1 MFNGDISHDPWGAIP
16 VRFSMAPSARCRHG
30 SEGQSHCPAT
40 DRRLVA
46 GQRRIHQR
54 RLNTKKNNETPTR
67 NIKNSQKTSKNH
79 RRPMDFPMKSNKS
92 IIKKHQENH
101 STSRKSMD
109 FPKVSI
115 DFPSTTNPAKPGGRL
130 PPSILWWAWRP
141 PAPPLAPS

>member
-54 RLNTKKNNETPTR
+54 RLNTKKTTKLRQEISRT
-67 NIKNSQKTSKNH
+67 H
-79 RRPMDFPMKSNKS
+79 RK
-92 IIKKHQENH
+92 
-101 STSRKSMD
+101 
-109 FPKVSI
+109 
-115 DFPSTTNPAKPGGRL
+115 PAKITEDPWIF
-130 PPSILWWAWRP
+130 P
-141 PAPPLAPS
+141 